1 MKKIFALLL
10 IFTCAFA
17 LFACGKEKGPSPEEI
32 AYREA
37 VKTFTDAAAA
47 VPTTLSVSVKA
58 TTALGVL
65 KSSYITSYNQDGSS
79 TIAYSV
85 DKVNGLDSAED
96 FTPVT
101 GTINVDAAGNYS
113 DGGAFAGSNPAA
125 TGVKIDFASDKIT
138 CSIKGNT
145 LSAVVAAADTQAV
158 LGIALPSDAVITA
171 NKSANK
177 ITAITVSYTAAEGAV
192 EIVCAYGY

>member
-17 LFACGKEKGPSPEEI
+17 LFACGDKGPSPEEI

-47 VPTTLSVSVKA
+47 VPAGLSVTVKA
-58 TTALGVL
+58 TTELGVL
-65 KSSYITSYNQDGSS
+65 NSSYVTVYNQDGTS

-85 DKVNGLDSAED
+85 DKVNGLESDED
-96 FTPVT
+96 FSTVT
-101 GTINVDAAGNYS
+101 GTITVDKNGNYS
-113 DGGAFAGSNPAA
+113 DGGDFAGSNPAA
-125 TGVKIDFASDKIT
+125 TGVKVDFASDKIT
-138 CSIKGNT
+138 CSISGNT

-158 LGIALPSDAVITA
+158 FGISLPSDAVITA
-171 NKSANK
+171 VKSADK
-177 ITAITVSYTAAEGAV
+177 IASISVNYTATAGAV
-192 EIVCAYGY
+192 EIVCTYNY

>member
-17 LFACGKEKGPSPEEI
+17 LFACGEEELSPEEI

-47 VPTTLSVSVKA
+47 VPTGLSVTVKA

-65 KSSYITSYNQDGSS
+65 NSSYVTVYNQDGTS

-85 DKVNGLDSAED
+85 DKVNGLDSDED
-96 FTPVT
+96 FTTVT
-101 GTINVDAAGNYS
+101 GTISVDANGNYS
-113 DGGAFAGSNPAA
+113 DGGAFTGSNPAA
-125 TGVKIDFASDKIT
+125 TGVKINFASDKIT
-138 CSIKGNT
+138 CSISGNT

-158 LGIALPSDAVITA
+158 LGISLPSDAVITA
-171 NKSANK
+171 VKSDAK
-177 ITAITVSYTAAEGAV
+177 IVSISVNYTAAEGAV
-192 EIVCAYGY
+192 EILCAYNY